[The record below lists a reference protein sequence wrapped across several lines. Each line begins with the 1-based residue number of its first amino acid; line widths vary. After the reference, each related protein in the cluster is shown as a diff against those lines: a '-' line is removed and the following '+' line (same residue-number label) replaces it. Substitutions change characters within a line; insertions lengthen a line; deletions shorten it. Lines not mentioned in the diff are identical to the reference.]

1 MQYLHP
7 RCRDFQNKKGTSM
20 PHQRI
25 TTSEY
30 DTLDRLIKETVQI
43 TGTNEN
49 LRISQIAEFEY
60 DTSGNVVKETLTLHG

>member
-1 MQYLHP
+1 
-7 RCRDFQNKKGTSM
+7 M